1 MVATAVIRTIIPED
15 LGCVARMISGI
26 FVRTGGGGGY
36 DRGGY
41 GGTHTH
47 ANFHHSSLLLI
58 IIIVVTHTCLA

>member
-1 MVATAVIRTIIPED
+1 MVATAVIRTNIPED
-15 LGCVARMISGI
+15 LGCVAQMISGI

-41 GGTHTH
+41 GGTHTRH
-47 ANFHHSSLLLI
+47 PFKSTLI